1 MPPPKP
7 PCNASTITFLQ
18 QSPAQRLQ
26 WFPSGSPVLVAFSK
40 CKSDY
45 VTALPKV
52 RRSRVNPDWLWPVT
66 AASLFHLPLARVVVD
81 GHPVTHLRS
90 LGLGPCFRRA
100 SGKGILALWTRPLEE
115 RDPFTARHCCTGC
128 ARVPAPGP
136 ARRGQSGLSTRR
148 PGGPTVS
155 GLQGCRGRE
164 GRNGLADRRGPQRKS
179 GRGRAGTQGWGG
191 PGRRQGF
198 PAAPAPMGPRR

>member
-1 MPPPKP
+1 MQVTPAWGRCCWTRSCHWLKGWTPQQTLGP
-7 PCNASTITFLQ
+7 FLQ

-100 SGKGILALWTRPLEE
+100 SGKGILALWTRP
-115 RDPFTARHCCTGC
+115 
-128 ARVPAPGP
+128 RV
-136 ARRGQSGLSTRR
+136 RCRR
-148 PGGPTVS
+148 PRGSLSRLQRLLGAGHRRVGASGPRAPAGRPATRAPPRGGFRTFP
-155 GLQGCRGRE
+155 
-164 GRNGLADRRGPQRKS
+164 
-179 GRGRAGTQGWGG
+179 
-191 PGRRQGF
+191 RRQV
-198 PAAPAPMGPRR
+198 